1 MNDDGSIPLRFFA
14 SSTVSVD
21 TGDLVLQILLVV
33 FLIFLNAFFA
43 ASEFALMNLN
53 DNKIKKIAEK
63 GNKKAKFL
71 LRIIDDPSKFLSTIQ
86 VGITFSGFLS
96 SAVASSSF
104 AVLIVD
110 KLAQEFT
117 WVANNKSMMTSIT
130 LVLLTLVLS
139 FITLIFGEL
148 VPKRIGM
155 RYSEKLSLKI
165 VTPLRFMGVI
175 FAPFIALLTV
185 CVNGVLRILGIN
197 PHEDEETATEEE
209 IMLMVNEGQE
219 KGLIGDEESEMISN
233 IFEFDDKTALDIMT
247 HRTEICSLKL
257 NDSYLTVLNLATSER
272 YSRFPVY
279 DGNIDNIVGII
290 HIKDLLKVDEF
301 GFKIEDIMRAP
312 CFVPESQKI
321 DDVLKTLQENST
333 HLAIVVDE
341 YGGTSGLVTMEDI
354 LEELVGNIRDEY
366 DAEEIEEDNNLIKKI
381 NDSTYQIDGLSA
393 IDDVNEALDTDLP
406 TEEYE
411 TISGFVIALLG
422 EIPEENE
429 HPKIEFDR
437 YRFTVI
443 ESNEKF
449 IASVKLEI
457 LPEAID
463 RKSDLLKE

>member
-165 VTPLRFMGVI
+165 FPPLRFMGVI

>member
-71 LRIIDDPSKFLSTIQ
+71 LKIIDDPSKFLSTIQ

>member
-333 HLAIVVDE
+333 HLAIVLDE

>member
-71 LRIIDDPSKFLSTIQ
+71 LKIIDNPSKFLSTIQ

-130 LVLLTLVLS
+130 LVLLTLALS

-175 FAPFIALLTV
+175 FAPFIGLLTV

-381 NDSTYQIDGLSA
+381 NDTTYQIDGLAA

-437 YRFTVI
+437 YHFTVI

-463 RKSDLLKE
+463 HESELLKV